1 MRIYYLILVISVFGF
16 SQESQVF
23 YFDFNKSELHSQEQ
37 LRFQE
42 LTRLKDS
49 ITIEKVYG
57 YCDVKGS
64 YAYNDVL
71 SEKRAKHLVDL
82 LHYHHFNFSDSIEI
96 KGFGKRFEQNS
107 IQAQNRK
114 TVVYFSYLPPKVAEV
129 IELIPPPEPTSESP
143 KPTIIA
149 EKPTLT
155 ELFDSAIKGDT
166 IVIND
171 IHFFFDSEKIKPESE
186 PILEE
191 LFYNLASYPPLEI
204 EIQAHICCNPDKK
217 GIENLSEKR
226 AKALYRYLVKRG
238 ISKKRLTY
246 KSFGSTRPIYPI
258 PEKDEAQRQA
268 NRRVEI
274 YIRNK

>member
-1 MRIYYLILVISVFGF
+1 MRIYYLFLVISVFGF

-42 LTRLKDS
+42 LIRLKDS

-64 YAYNDVL
+64 YVYNDVL
-71 SEKRAKHLVDL
+71 SEKRAQHLVDL
-82 LHYHHFNFSDSIEI
+82 LHYHRFNFSDSIEI

-114 TVVYFSYLPPKVAEV
+114 TEVYFSYIPPKVAEV
-129 IELIPPPEPTSESP
+129 IELIPPPEPPSESP
-143 KPTIIA
+143 EPIIIE

-155 ELFDSAIKGDT
+155 ELFERAIKGDT

-186 PILEE
+186 AILEE

-238 ISKKRLTY
+238 ISKKRLAY